1 MTKCCGSSNKYN
13 AGMLREPVTFERV
26 TNTTDDYGAR
36 VQAWATIADA
46 PTRAMVKPMS
56 GRERWASERTEATAN
71 YRIVTRYN
79 SDLTEKDRVLIRGRP
94 CNIRFIANV
103 DMDDRWLEID
113 VNMGDAT

>member
-1 MTKCCGSSNKYN
+1 MVNCCKPSKYG
-13 AGMLREPVTFERV
+13 ARDLRETVTFQRV
-26 TNTTDDYGAR
+26 TNTADDYGAR
-36 VQAWATIADA
+36 VQAWATIEGA

-79 SDLTEKDRVLIRGRP
+79 ADLTEKDRVLIRGRP

-113 VNMGDAT
+113 VEMGAAT

>member
-1 MTKCCGSSNKYN
+1 MSKCCPKYS
-13 AGMLREPVTFERV
+13 ARDLRETVTFERV
-26 TNTTDDYGAR
+26 SNATDDYGAR
-36 VQAWATIADA
+36 VQTWAAIAGA
-46 PTRAMVKPMS
+46 PTRAMVRPMS

-71 YRIVTRYN
+71 YRVVTRYN
-79 SDLTEKDRVLIRGRP
+79 ADLTEADRVLVRGRP

>member
-1 MTKCCGSSNKYN
+1 MVNCCKPSKYS
-13 AGMLREPVTFERV
+13 ARDLREIVTFERV
-26 TNTTDDYGAR
+26 TNTADDYGAR
-36 VQAWATIADA
+36 IQGWETISDA

-71 YRIVTRYN
+71 DLIVTRYN
-79 SDLTEKDRVLIRGRP
+79 EAITEKDRVLIRGRP

>member
-1 MTKCCGSSNKYN
+1 MVNCCKPSKYS
-13 AGMLREPVTFERV
+13 ARDLREIVTFERV
-26 TNTTDDYGAR
+26 TNTADDYGAR
-36 VQAWATIADA
+36 VQSWETIPDA

-79 SDLTEKDRVLIRGRP
+79 EAITEKDRVLIRGRP

-113 VNMGDAT
+113 VEMGAAT

>member
-1 MTKCCGSSNKYN
+1 MVSACKPSKYN
-13 AGMLREPVTFERV
+13 GRMLREFVRFERPV
-26 TNTTDDYGAR
+26 ETTDEYGAR
-36 VQAWATIADA
+36 LKTWVAITGA

-79 SDLTEKDRVLIRGRP
+79 ADLTEKDRVLVRGRP

-113 VNMGDAT
+113 VEMGAAV